1 MAKRTNYKH
10 EKRTKELDK
19 QKKKE
24 AKKERKLSKERTDS
38 DDDQFVENPLGVEEG
53 GVEQLDGEQPGAV
66 EQP

>member
-24 AKKERKLSKERTDS
+24 AKKERKLNKERTDS
-38 DDDQFVENPLGVEEG
+38 DDDQFVENQPGVDEV
-53 GVEQLDGEQPGAV
+53 GVEQPDDAEPGAV

>member
-24 AKKERKLSKERTDS
+24 AKKERKLNKERTDS
-38 DDDQFVENPLGVEEG
+38 DEDQFVENQLGVDAI
-53 GVEQLDGEQPGAV
+53 GVEQVDDEQPGAV

>member
-38 DDDQFVENPLGVEEG
+38 DDDQFVELQLGVDEV
-53 GVEQLDGEQPGAV
+53 GVEQLEDEQPGAV
-66 EQP
+66 EKP